1 MNSFL
6 INDQIWSQH
15 CSSNLMRKEWMDTED
30 RLVDTLIGMFDMKPF
45 ENLKDKL
52 GISQIKKLQQLSRLS
67 LVHVNSGSF
76 FQTLTQPQSQHSH
89 PSLTPTHVPSLS
101 ELPKTVHIHTLAIKH
116 HHLPLF
122 TK

>member
-1 MNSFL
+1 MVT
-6 INDQIWSQH
+6 
-15 CSSNLMRKEWMDTED
+15 KD

-67 LVHVNSGSF
+67 LVHVNSESF
-76 FQTLTQPQSQHSH
+76 FQTLTQPPSQYNH

-101 ELPKTVHIHTLAIKH
+101 ELPKTVHIHTLSIKH
-116 HHLPLF
+116 PHLPLF

>member
-15 CSSNLMRKEWMDTED
+15 FSSNLMRKEWMDTED

-52 GISQIKKLQQLSRLS
+52 GISQIKKL
-67 LVHVNSGSF
+67 
-76 FQTLTQPQSQHSH
+76 
-89 PSLTPTHVPSLS
+89 
-101 ELPKTVHIHTLAIKH
+101 
-116 HHLPLF
+116 
-122 TK
+122 